1 MDQYCFNNKF
11 KMELDIDRNTKEIK
25 TEIFI
30 EKDIKISNDTTT
42 NNLIII
48 GDKLYEKIK
57 LNSTEDLNLYMTDD
71 SIYTCE
77 ISIVGMKFW
86 KGGCNFRN
94 VVTKLYIKNMDNVQP
109 ITTINKN
116 DDNSIYSFEITI

>member
-1 MDQYCFNNKF
+1 MNQYCFDNKF

-30 EKDIKISNDTTT
+30 EKDIKISNESTT

-57 LNSTEDLNLYMTDD
+57 LNSTEDLKLYMTDD

-86 KGGCNFRN
+86 KGCCDFRN

-109 ITTINKN
+109 IATINKN
-116 DDNSIYSFEITI
+116 DDNSIYSFEIAI